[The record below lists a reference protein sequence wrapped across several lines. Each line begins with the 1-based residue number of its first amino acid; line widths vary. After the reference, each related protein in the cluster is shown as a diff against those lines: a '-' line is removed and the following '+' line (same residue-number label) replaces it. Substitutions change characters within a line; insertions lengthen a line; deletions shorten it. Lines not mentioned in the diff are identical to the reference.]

1 MDMKEVAKRMC
12 EEELKASIAYSTIA
26 DMEKDTKLKEMLKK
40 ISEDEKRHYEFWKKV
55 YGSDCKVKTNRT
67 LIKLLRKIFGIYF
80 TIKLL
85 ERGEEDAIF
94 AYTKMMEVIE
104 DPELKKE
111 LGKIIDDERR
121 HEKFLSEKLKDM
133 KAKYVGYIAL
143 GLADAVV
150 EITGVHAGFLGAT
163 DNPIMAGLA
172 GIIVGFSA
180 SLSMGGAA
188 YVQAKH
194 DPDVRPPVSAAVTL
208 ISYLFS
214 VIMLALPYF
223 LLKSVILAFASS
235 LIIAMIIMGIFIFY
249 SSVIQDKDFWREYL
263 ETLALLFLTA
273 LGSYA
278 FGYALESILRI
289 KVPI

>member
-1 MDMKEVAKRMC
+1 MDVKEIAKRMC
-12 EEELKASIAYSTIA
+12 EEELKASVAYSLIA
-26 DMEKDTKLKEMLKK
+26 DMEKDPIFKETLKK
-40 ISEDEKRHYEFWKKV
+40 ISEDEKRHYEFWKKI
-55 YGSDCKVKTNRT
+55 YGSECKVRISKI
-67 LIKLLRKIFGIYF
+67 LIKITKMLFGTYF

-85 ERGEEDAIF
+85 EKGENDAILI
-94 AYTKMMEVIE
+94 YSKILEEIN
-104 DPELKKE
+104 DPEMKKE
-111 LGKIIDDERR
+111 LEKIIEDEKR
-121 HEKFLSEKLKDM
+121 HERSLSEKLKDM

-194 DPDVRPPVSAAVTL
+194 DPDVRPPVSAAITL

-223 LLKSVILAFASS
+223 LLRSVVLAFTTS
-235 LIIAMIIMGIFIFY
+235 LAVATIIMGTFIFY
-249 SSVIQDKDFWREYL
+249 SSVIQDKSFLREYL
-263 ETLALLFLTA
+263 ETLLLLFMTA
-273 LGSYA
+273 FGSYA
-278 FGYALESILRI
+278 FGYILETILHI
-289 KVPI
+289 KVPV

>member
-1 MDMKEVAKRMC
+1 MC
-12 EEELKASIAYSTIA
+12 RDEYKAYVAYSTLA
-26 DMEKDTKLKEMLKK
+26 KMEKDKRLKDMLMK
-40 ISEDEKRHYEFWKKV
+40 ISEDEKRHYEFWKSVIKK
-55 YGSDCKVKTNRT
+55 DCKVKISKT
-67 LIKLLRKIFGIYF
+67 LIKLVRKVFGIYF
-80 TIKLL
+80 VIKWL
-85 ERGEEDAIF
+85 ERGEEDAVIS
-94 AYTKMMEVIE
+94 YTKMMELIE
-104 DPELKKE
+104 DEELKKE

-121 HEKFLSEKLKDM
+121 HEKFLSEQLKDV

-163 DNPIMAGLA
+163 DNPVMAGLA

-194 DPDVRPPVSAAVTL
+194 DPDVKPPVSAAITL
-208 ISYLFS
+208 ASYMFS

-223 LLKSVILAFASS
+223 LLKSVVLAFATS
-235 LIIAMIIMGIFIFY
+235 LLIAMVIMGVFIYY
-249 SSVIQDKDFWREYL
+249 SSVIQDKEFWREYL

-273 LGSYA
+273 MGSYA
-278 FGYALESILRI
+278 FGYVLESLLKV
-289 KVPI
+289 KVPL